1 MCGYYLWLL
10 RSRWG
15 TQQRNIV
22 ATRPVVV
29 AVMGGLRGFNVGDL
43 YRHADAFYPLA
54 VGLSGLELG
63 PEARV
68 ALRARLQRF
77 FSRVV
82 WDSEGERPKSQ

>member
-22 ATRPVVV
+22 ATRLVVV
-29 AVMGGLRGFNVGDL
+29 AVMDRLKGFDEWDL
-43 YRHADAFYPLA
+43 YHHADTFYPLA
-54 VGLSGLELG
+54 VELSGLELG

-68 ALRARLQRF
+68 ALRARLQSSL
-77 FSRVV
+77 SRVV
-82 WDSEGERPKSQ
+82 